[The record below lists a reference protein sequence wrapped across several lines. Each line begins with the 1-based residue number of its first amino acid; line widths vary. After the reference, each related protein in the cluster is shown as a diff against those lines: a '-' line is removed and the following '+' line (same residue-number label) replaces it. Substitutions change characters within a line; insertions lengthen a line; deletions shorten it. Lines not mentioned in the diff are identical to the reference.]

1 MALLSCLCCSVHK
14 KEEAPLQISNSER
27 ETEPY
32 VRKTYAT
39 NVYPSVSLVVIKTH
53 SQVRVLLQA
62 LVDFPDFPQQ
72 VGVSSE

>member
-1 MALLSCLCCSVHK
+1 M
-14 KEEAPLQISNSER
+14 EEASLQISNGER

-32 VRKTYAT
+32 VRKTHAT
-39 NVYPSVSLVVIKTH
+39 NVLKCVPVVIKTR

>member
-1 MALLSCLCCSVHK
+1 MALSSRLCCSVHK
-14 KEEAPLQISNSER
+14 KEEAPLQISNGER

-32 VRKTYAT
+32 VRKTHAT

-53 SQVRVLLQA
+53 SQMRA
-62 LVDFPDFPQQ
+62 LVDFPDFPKQ